1 MTMRVRGTLETL
13 TRACATSE
21 SASFEFTQRDGGAT
35 TRCVFAPY
43 EVVRAAERASANA
56 TAMRAIFVDERDAN
70 AEIFAQNMVGIDDAG
85 VAAALAANASAS
97 ADYERAKDG
106 ERERARGGGGGAGER
121 G

>member
-1 MTMRVRGTLETL
+1 MTTRAVGTLETL
-13 TRACATSE
+13 TRACATSA

-56 TAMRAIFVDERDAN
+56 TAMRATFDERDAN

-85 VAAALAANASAS
+85 GGGGAGG
-97 ADYERAKDG
+97 ERERERGLRTREDG